1 MTAPAKL
8 AALLERVQQ
17 STDPDAREL
26 AFRIAEAIEQP
37 DRRVGA
43 ALQPRKRGG
52 VSDWHAEQLAER
64 NAGYRDFA
72 IAEFG
77 TEFLTPKQARTLNR
91 KICRLLAE
99 AHLIEC
105 GVSPQQGALWRIR
118 AAGLG
123 TIGDRQLLNVLKRP
137 EKK

>member
-1 MTAPAKL
+1 MTPDL
-8 AALLERVQQ
+8 ADLIEHARIG
-17 STDPDAREL
+17 DPNAAREL
-26 AFRIAEAIEQP
+26 ADIVERAVAKP
-37 DRRVGA
+37 DRRIGA

-105 GVSPQQGALWRIR
+105 GVSPQQGALRRIR

-123 TIGDRQLLNVLKRP
+123 TIGDRQLLNVLKRS